1 MKPEI
6 RNPKPET
13 ETASAQSAKSAA
25 ETEAFPP
32 RYDPKPVE
40 GRWYEYWEENGFF
53 KADSGSAKK
62 PFCIVIPPPNITG
75 SLHVGHALNNTLQD
89 IIIRMKKLQGYE
101 TLWLPGTD
109 HASIGTHTHLDRQLA
124 KEGTNRFELGRAEF
138 LKRAWAWKEKYGN
151 RIVEQLKLLG
161 CACDWSRTRFTM
173 DEMLSKAVRE
183 AFVRYYEEGLIYRG
197 NRIVNWCPRCHTAI
211 SDLEVKHQEQK
222 SSLWYIKYPL
232 KPEMGTSLARGVPIS
247 AYVVVATTRP
257 ETMLGDTAVAVNP
270 DDPRY
275 KELVGKKLIL
285 PLANREIPVIADDL
299 VLADF
304 GTGAVKVT
312 PAHDATDFEIGR
324 KHKLEFIAVISDT
337 ARMTDAVPEKYRGLS
352 REQCRKQVVQDLEA
366 AGLMEKIEPY
376 KLSASICERCGT
388 VTEPLTSEQWFLKMK
403 DLAAPAIKVV
413 EEGRVRLIPE
423 RWTKVYLDWMHNIR
437 DWCISRQL
445 WWGHRIPVF
454 YCDGCGEIMVA
465 RTDPTKCRKCGS
477 TKIRQDEDI
486 LDTWFS
492 SALWPFSTLGWPE
505 RTPDLA
511 KFYPT
516 NSLSTAPDI
525 IFLWVA
531 RMIFSGLKFMGNI
544 PFSDVYFHSFIL
556 VETGERMSRSKGI
569 GLDPTELFDKY
580 GTDAVRFTL
589 TYLESQSQSYRLS
602 EKRFEFGRNFTN
614 KIWNAARLLHPHI
627 GPQSSLPARAGDTIP
642 KRSVSGHVPSAGLAP
657 VDKWVI
663 SRYNKVVKTVTDG
676 LSGYSY
682 SSAAGALYEF
692 FWHEFCD
699 WYLEFAKTRMK
710 EDDPACRWTLHH
722 VLRGSLQLLHPMMPF
737 ITEELW
743 QRFGF
748 AQGQPPDFLR
758 GNQGV
763 VPSIMSSTW
772 PEPIPVD
779 EVQAEEVE
787 LMRELIVGIRNVR
800 SEMNV
805 AAGAKVECLVN
816 TADPEL
822 GKFLLAQRDLIA
834 EQAKVSE
841 LKTARAKPP
850 HSSLVVL
857 KGLEAYIPLAGLI
870 DFDKEQARLQKD
882 LANAQ
887 GEIARIDRRLQDA
900 DFVNRAKPE
909 IVERER
915 ERRAALEERETR
927 LRRTIESL

>member
-1 MKPEI
+1 MKPETADS
-6 RNPKPET
+6 PHEAAPE
-13 ETASAQSAKSAA
+13 
-25 ETEAFPP
+25 FPS

-40 GRWYEYWEENGFF
+40 GRWYEYWEKNGFF

-62 PFCIVIPPPNITG
+62 PFCVVIPPPNVTG

-89 IIIRMKKLQGYE
+89 IVIRMKKLQGYE

-124 KEGTNRFELGRAEF
+124 KEGTNRFELGREEF

-222 SSLWYIKYPL
+222 SSLWYIKYPRVD
-232 KPEMGTSLARGVPIS
+232 GQGF
-247 AYVVVATTRP
+247 VVVATTRP

-270 DDPRY
+270 DDTRY
-275 KELVGKKLIL
+275 KDLVGKKLIL

-324 KHKLEFIAVISDT
+324 KHKLESVAVISDM

-352 REQCRKQVVQDLEA
+352 REECRKQVVQDLEA

-403 DLAAPAIKVV
+403 DLAAPAIKIV
-413 EEGRVRLIPE
+413 EEGRVRFIPE
-423 RWTKVYLDWMHNIR
+423 RWTKVYLDWMYNVR

-454 YCDGCGEIMVA
+454 YCDDCGEIMVA
-465 RTDPTKCRKCGS
+465 RLDPVECRKCGS
-477 TKIRQDEDI
+477 KKIRQDEDI

-492 SALWPFSTLGWPE
+492 SALWPFSTLGWPDKN
-505 RTPDLA
+505 PDLA

-516 NSLSTAPDI
+516 NFLSTAPDI

-531 RMIFSGLKFMGNI
+531 RMIFSGLKFMGDI

-569 GLDPTELFDKY
+569 GLDPAELFDKY

-614 KIWNAARLLHPHI
+614 KIWNAARLLYPHI
-627 GPQSSLPARAGDTIP
+627 GPQSSVFSSSANSADSGIRNQTNLQSAICNLQSAIPVSLPSSPAPSLPA
-642 KRSVSGHVPSAGLAP
+642 LAP
-657 VDKWVI
+657 VDKWI
-663 SRYNKVVKTVTDG
+663 LSRYNRVVKIVTEA
-676 LSGYSY
+676 LSGYAY
-682 SSAAGALYEF
+682 STAAGTLYEF

-710 EDDPACRWTLHH
+710 ADDPACRWTLYQ
-722 VLRGSLQLLHPMMPF
+722 VLSGSLRLMHPMMPF

-748 AQGQPPDFLR
+748 ARGQPPNFPA
-758 GNQGV
+758 GNWGV

-772 PEPIPVD
+772 PEPIPND
-779 EVQAEEVE
+779 EAQAEEVE
-787 LMRELIVGIRNVR
+787 LMRELIVGIRNIR

-805 AAGAKVECLVN
+805 AAGAKVACLLN
-816 TADPEL
+816 PTDPEL
-822 GKFLLAQRDLIA
+822 GKFMLAQRELIA

-841 LKTARAKPP
+841 LKLAPAKPP

-857 KGLEAYIPLAGLI
+857 KGLEAYIPLEGLI

-887 GEIARIDRRLQDA
+887 DEIARIDQRLQDA
-900 DFVNRAKPE
+900 NFVNRAKPE

-927 LRRTIESL
+927 LRKTLESL

>member
-1 MKPEI
+1 MKPETADS
-6 RNPKPET
+6 PHEAAPE
-13 ETASAQSAKSAA
+13 
-25 ETEAFPP
+25 FPP

-40 GRWYEYWEENGFF
+40 GRWYEYWEKNGFF
-53 KADSGSAKK
+53 KADSGSTRK
-62 PFCIVIPPPNITG
+62 PFCIVIPPPNVTG

-89 IIIRMKKLQGYE
+89 VIIRMKKLQGYE

-211 SDLEVKHQEQK
+211 SDLEVKHQDQK
-222 SSLWYIKYPL
+222 SSLWYIKYPRVD
-232 KPEMGTSLARGVPIS
+232 GQGF
-247 AYVVVATTRP
+247 VVVATTRP

-270 DDPRY
+270 DDARY
-275 KELVGKKLIL
+275 KDVVGKKLIL
-285 PLANREIPVIADDL
+285 PLANREIPIIADEL

-352 REQCRKQVVQDLEA
+352 REECRKQVVQDLEA

-376 KLSASICERCGT
+376 KLSASICERCST

-423 RWTKVYLDWMHNIR
+423 RWTKVYLDWMYNVR

-454 YCDGCGEIMVA
+454 YCDDCGEIMVA
-465 RTDPTKCRKCGS
+465 RTDPTECQKCGS
-477 TKIRQDEDI
+477 KKIRQDEDI

-492 SALWPFSTLGWPE
+492 SALWPFSTLGWPDK
-505 RTPDLA
+505 TPDLA

-516 NSLSTAPDI
+516 NFLSTAPDI

-531 RMIFSGLKFMGNI
+531 RMIFSGLKFMGDI

-569 GLDPTELFDKY
+569 GLDPAELFDKY

-627 GPQSSLPARAGDTIP
+627 GPQSSLPARSGDTIP
-642 KRSVSGHVPSAGLAP
+642 KRSVSGHVPNAGLAP

-663 SRYNKVVKTVTDG
+663 SRYNRVVKTVTEA
-676 LSGYSY
+676 LSGYAY
-682 SSAAGALYEF
+682 STAAAALYEF

-722 VLRGSLQLLHPMMPF
+722 VLQGSLQLLHPMMPF

-748 AQGQPPDFLR
+748 GAGADASVRPA
-758 GNQGV
+758 V
-763 VPSIMSSTW
+763 SIMSSTW

-779 EVQAEEVE
+779 EAQAEEVE
-787 LMRELIVGIRNVR
+787 LMRELIVGIRNIR

-805 AAGAKVECLVN
+805 AAGAKVACLIN
-816 TADPEL
+816 PADL
-822 GKFLLAQRDLIA
+822 GLGEFLLAQRDLIA

-841 LKTARAKPP
+841 LKLALAKPP

-857 KGLEAYIPLAGLI
+857 KGLEAYIPLEGLI
-870 DFDKEQARLQKD
+870 DFDKEQARLKKD
-882 LANAQ
+882 LANARD
-887 GEIARIDRRLQDA
+887 EITRIDQRLQDA
-900 DFVNRAKPE
+900 NFVSRAKPE

-915 ERRAALEERETR
+915 ERLAALKERLGR
-927 LRRTIESL
+927 LRKTLESL

>member
-1 MKPEI
+1 MKPETTS
-6 RNPKPET
+6 E
-13 ETASAQSAKSAA
+13 
-25 ETEAFPP
+25 FPP

-40 GRWYEYWEENGFF
+40 SRWYEYWEQHGFF
-53 KADSGSAKK
+53 KADSSSEKK

-89 IIIRMKKLQGYE
+89 IVIRMKKLQGYE

-109 HASIGTHTHLDRQLA
+109 HASIGTHTHIDRQLA
-124 KEGTNRFELGRAEF
+124 QEGTNRFELGREEF

-151 RIVEQLKLLG
+151 RIIEQLKLLG

-197 NRIVNWCPRCHTAI
+197 NRIVNWCPRCRTAI
-211 SDLEVKHQEQK
+211 SDLEVKHQDQK
-222 SSLWYIKYPL
+222 SSLWYIRYPL
-232 KPEMGTSLARGVPIS
+232 EKSRSPEAERSKGLPQFA
-247 AYVVVATTRP
+247 VVATTRP

-270 DDPRY
+270 NDARY
-275 KELVGKKLIL
+275 SDLVGRKLIL
-285 PLANREIPVIADDL
+285 PLANREIPVIADEL
-299 VLADF
+299 VLSDF

-352 REQCRKQVVQDLEA
+352 REACRKQVVQDLEA

-376 KLSASICERCGT
+376 KLSASICERCST

-403 DLAAPAIKVV
+403 DLARPAIKVV

-423 RWTKVYLDWMHNIR
+423 RWNKVYLEWMNNIR

-454 YCDGCGEIMVA
+454 YCDDCGEVMVA
-465 RTDPTKCRKCGS
+465 RLDPEKCAKCGS

-492 SALWPFSTLGWPE
+492 SALWPFSTLGWPD
-505 RTPDLA
+505 RNPDLA

-516 NSLSTAPDI
+516 NFLSTAPDI

-531 RMIFSGLKFMGNI
+531 RMVFSGLKFMGDI
-544 PFSDVYFHSFIL
+544 PFTDVYFHSFIL

-569 GLDPTELFDKY
+569 GLDPAELFEKY

-589 TYLESQSQSYRLS
+589 TYLESQSQSYRLA

-614 KIWNAARLLHPHI
+614 KIWNAARLLQPHLANSSLDI
-627 GPQSSLPARAGDTIP
+627 RHSSLPPR
-642 KRSVSGHVPSAGLAP
+642 LEP
-657 VDKWVI
+657 VDKWI
-663 SRYNKVVKTVTDG
+663 LSRYNRVLKTVTEA
-676 LSGYSY
+676 LSGYAY
-682 SSAAGALYEF
+682 SAAAAALYEF

-699 WYLEFAKTRMK
+699 WYLEFAKLRMK
-710 EDDPACRWTLHH
+710 EDDPACRWTLYH
-722 VLRGSLQLLHPMMPF
+722 VLNGSLRLMHPVMPF

-743 QRFGF
+743 QRFRF
-748 AQGQPPDFLR
+748 APMRVSDCGLPNSASDIPHSALSE
-758 GNQGV
+758 
-763 VPSIMSSTW
+763 SIMSSTW

-787 LMRELIVGIRNVR
+787 IMRELIVGIRNIR

-805 AAGAKVECLVN
+805 AATARVACLVN
-816 TADPEL
+816 ATDPEL
-822 GKFLLAQRDLIA
+822 EKFLLAQRDLIA

-841 LKTARAKPP
+841 LKTARTKPP

-857 KGLEAYIPLAGLI
+857 KGLEAYVPLEGLI
-870 DFDKEQARLQKD
+870 DFEKEQARLQKD
-882 LANAQ
+882 RENAEN
-887 GEIARIDRRLQDA
+887 EISRIQQRLQDENFA
-900 DFVNRAKPE
+900 SRAKPE

-915 ERRAALEERETR
+915 ERLAALQERLAR
-927 LRRTIESL
+927 LKKTIESL